1 MYNNT
6 IKFGQTIK
14 DIRKTK
20 GLTLR
25 QAAQRGGL
33 SYSFLSLVE
42 QGKRSLPKVETLK
55 KIAKG
60 LNVPDSQIFELAGI
74 AVNGS
79 NDNAV
84 PSNAIPFSI
93 DHNSVNLPIYG
104 RISAGYPEGAKEDI
118 EGDINVNS
126 TLINKYGKDN
136 LLALRIDGESMNKI
150 APNGSIAILA
160 KVDIADI
167 KNGDVCGVII
177 NGDSATIKHVYRY
190 PDHIR
195 FEPDSWLSDFKAYEY
210 KNIDVENNEPPIQF
224 IGKLVQVVT
233 EFYK

>member
-1 MYNNT
+1 MTTSEEFGNA
-6 IKFGQTIK
+6 IKEL
-14 DIRKTK
+14 RYTK
-20 GLTLR
+20 QYSVRQMALR
-25 QAAQRGGL
+25 AGMTPSYL
-33 SYSFLSLVE
+33 SQIENGYHNI
-42 QGKRSLPKVETLK
+42 PKVETLK

-60 LNVPDSQIFELAGI
+60 LNVPDNQIFELAGI

-79 NDNAV
+79 SDKVV
-84 PSNAIPFSI
+84 PSNAIPFRI

-104 RISAGYPEGAKEDI
+104 RISAGYPEGAKEDVD
-118 EGDINVNS
+118 GNINVNS
-126 TLINKYGKDN
+126 SLINKYGEDN

-150 APNGSIAILA
+150 APNGSVAILA
-160 KVDIADI
+160 KVDTADL

-210 KNIDVENNEPPIQF
+210 KKIDVENNEPPIQF

>member
-1 MYNNT
+1 MIT
-6 IKFGQTIK
+6 SKEFGYSLK
-14 DIRKTK
+14 DLRYKK
-20 GLTLR
+20 GYSVR
-25 QAAQRGGL
+25 QVALQAGMAASYL
-33 SYSFLSLVE
+33 SQIE
-42 QGKRSLPKVETLK
+42 NGHHNIPKVETLK

-60 LNVPDSQIFELAGI
+60 LRVPDSQIFELAGI
-74 AVNGS
+74 TLARSSDV
-79 NDNAV
+79 V
-84 PSNAIPFSI
+84 PSNAIPFQI
-93 DHNSVNLPIYG
+93 DHDSVNLPIYG
-104 RISAGYPEGAKEDI
+104 RISAGYPEGAKEDV
-118 EGDINVNS
+118 EGDIGVNS

-160 KVDIADI
+160 KVDTSDL

-210 KNIDVENNEPPIQF
+210 KNVDVENNEPPIQF